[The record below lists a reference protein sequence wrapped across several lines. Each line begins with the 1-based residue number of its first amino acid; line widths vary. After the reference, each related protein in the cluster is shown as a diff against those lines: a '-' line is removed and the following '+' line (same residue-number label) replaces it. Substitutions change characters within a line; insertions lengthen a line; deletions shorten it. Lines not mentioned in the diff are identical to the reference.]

1 MDRKTLDDTS
11 KFLSYVLRHQPE
23 AIGLKLDGEGWADID
38 ALIAGAARDGRALD
52 RALLGAVVENNDK
65 KRFALSADG
74 QRIRAVQG
82 HSHATVAI
90 AYAPAVPP
98 QCSTTA
104 PPAASSTPSASA
116 AWSPAAA
123 TTSISPPA
131 APPPWKS
138 AAATAA
144 RFCWKSTRATCTWP
158 GTYSTRR
165 RTASG

>member
-23 AIGLKLDGEGWADID
+23 AIGLTLDGEGWADID
-38 ALIAGAARDGRALD
+38 ALIAGAADGRALD
-52 RALLGAVVENNDK
+52 RMLLGAVVENNDK

-82 HSHATVAI
+82 HSHAAVAI

-116 AWSPAAA
+116 AWFPAAA
-123 TTSISPPA
+123 TRPSPPA

-144 RFCWKSTRATCTWP
+144 RFCWKLTRATCTWP

>member
-23 AIGLKLDGEGWADID
+23 AIGLTLDGEGWADID

-52 RALLGAVVENNDK
+52 RMLLGAVVENNDK

-82 HSHATVAI
+82 HSHAAVAI

-98 QCSTTA
+98 ARSTTA

-116 AWSPAAA
+116 AWFPAAA